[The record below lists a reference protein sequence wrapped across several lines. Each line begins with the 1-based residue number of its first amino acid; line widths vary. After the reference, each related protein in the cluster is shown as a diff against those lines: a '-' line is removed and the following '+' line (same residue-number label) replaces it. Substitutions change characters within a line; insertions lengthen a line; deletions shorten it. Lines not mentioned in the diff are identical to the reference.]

1 MTNKRF
7 VSLLLVIFIISSI
20 LTGCFDNYS
29 QEKKPEKDNMDKKIE
44 QRDESKKEE
53 VKKKQEDKDKKAEQK
68 KQNSEEN
75 TEEKIEKNISKEEI
89 EELYKEDKE
98 MLDYIKQFVGKPA
111 PNFKMVN
118 KDGKEV
124 SLNDF
129 KGKNIIIEF
138 MGSWCP
144 VCSDTS
150 IIIDEFNQKS
160 KNAKIISVAI
170 NDNKESL
177 NTFLSETEVK
187 NTEHYIA
194 TNPESLDDSYSL
206 RFVPIFFYIDKEGY
220 IQMILGGSIPIEIL
234 EEFAEKSFK

>member
-1 MTNKRF
+1 
-7 VSLLLVIFIISSI
+7 
-20 LTGCFDNYS
+20 
-29 QEKKPEKDNMDKKIE
+29 
-44 QRDESKKEE
+44 
-53 VKKKQEDKDKKAEQK
+53 
-68 KQNSEEN
+68 
-75 TEEKIEKNISKEEI
+75 
-89 EELYKEDKE
+89 
-98 MLDYIKQFVGKPA
+98 
-111 PNFKMVN
+111 MVN

-144 VCSDTS
+144 VCSNTS

-160 KNAKIISVAI
+160 KNTKIISVAI

-234 EEFAEKSFK
+234 EEFAEKVLNKRSINL